1 MQTDI
6 STTVLTAGDGGR
18 FAVTRLGQPGSH
30 NPVVLIP
37 GLFTGRRFWLSDK
50 GVGLAAHLAA
60 RGFGCWIVE
69 RRGIGA
75 SRITEGGRA
84 RTGLDEHLRHDL
96 PALQRHIAE
105 SDDRPAF
112 LIGHSFGGVLAA
124 RAAAETLD
132 RDRLAG
138 LVLLAAQCEVGLR
151 ALTPPASH
159 LLRAAATLTGRFPA
173 RRLGLGSDDEPA
185 AALTD
190 ACAWVTGTRRSGGF
204 LPSLTRI
211 RVPALG
217 LVGAGD
223 RSDPPEGCRRFLAH
237 LSGAD
242 TTFRIAGRGTGFARD
257 YGHAGL
263 VVDPAARAE
272 IWPLVTD
279 WLLARAA

>member
-1 MQTDI
+1 
-6 STTVLTAGDGGR
+6 
-18 FAVTRLGQPGSH
+18 
-30 NPVVLIP
+30 
-37 GLFTGRRFWLSDK
+37 
-50 GVGLAAHLAA
+50 
-60 RGFGCWIVE
+60 
-69 RRGIGA
+69 
-75 SRITEGGRA
+75 
-84 RTGLDEHLRHDL
+84 
-96 PALQRHIAE
+96 
-105 SDDRPAF
+105 
-112 LIGHSFGGVLAA
+112 
-124 RAAAETLD
+124 
-132 RDRLAG
+132 
-138 LVLLAAQCEVGLR
+138 
-151 ALTPPASH
+151 
-159 LLRAAATLTGRFPA
+159 
-173 RRLGLGSDDEPA
+173 DDEPA